1 VANISGVLIAVEEG
15 GGQPSSLI
23 ADGSEIQRLVAE
35 RHGAQRA
42 RLGWTA
48 DAMQREWRILGEEIE
63 RAIRRRT
70 QGLDESTIAEGLTII
85 TRFIDQG
92 IELSGRA
99 LTRALR

>member
-1 VANISGVLIAVEEG
+1 
-15 GGQPSSLI
+15 
-23 ADGSEIQRLVAE
+23 
-35 RHGAQRA
+35 
-42 RLGWTA
+42 
-48 DAMQREWRILGEEIE
+48 MQREWRILGEEIE

-99 LTRALR
+99 LTRTLR